1 MSTRWVPKLLSMA
14 QKDERVQR
22 STDLIQLLQKQ
33 LLVVLNNI
41 VTMDEP
47 AVSFYTPETKQQSK
61 QWVKNSQPALLKAKV
76 HASRTKQMVL
86 VFFDAKGVIYTNLV
100 PKGKT
105 VSFSYILT
113 VLARFLRVFKEK
125 RPIMLSQEYIEMC
138 YWWNGWN

>member
-1 MSTRWVPKLLSMA
+1 MA

-22 STDLIQLLQKQ
+22 SKDLIQLLQKH
-33 LLVVLNNI
+33 LLVVQNNI

-76 HASRTKQMVL
+76 HASRTKQMIL

-100 PKGKT
+100 PKGQLLLHPDCPGQIPEG
-105 VSFSYILT
+105 FQREE
-113 VLARFLRVFKEK
+113 ARHVVAGV
-125 RPIMLSQEYIEMC
+125 Y
-138 YWWNGWN
+138 